1 MNNLKKIFDADTWDE
16 IFESISKNRTRTI
29 ITTIGVF
36 WGIFIYIA
44 LAGSATGLEN
54 GFDDAFSGLSKN
66 SMGVWVQST
75 SIPYKGFEEG
85 RRFPFRL
92 SDVDYLKDR
101 VPEIEYISPGLQAG
115 AFSGSPPRVTRG
127 IKSDNFNL
135 FGNFPTQANI
145 SVIKIYDGGRYIND
159 EDIKYERKVA
169 VIGEGTQE
177 RLFDQDEDP
186 IGQNIIINDVNFKV
200 VGIEKFSEGQG
211 FGSDSDI
218 TIPYTTFARMYN
230 RGDRFGFMFL
240 SGYDYVNPKNLEE
253 TVLDNLKVLKTVSPD
268 DDRAF
273 GTFNIGSLF
282 ESIIKFTSGMIFLSL
297 VVGIATIFAGVI
309 GIGNIM
315 LIAVKERTNE
325 LGIRRALGATPGQV
339 KVQIV
344 LESVFLTIIAG
355 IIGIIVGALLLF
367 LINIGTANLEDF
379 PFTNPTV
386 PLAIVFSAFATMV
399 TLGTL
404 IGLIPAERAV
414 SIKPIEALREE

>member
-1 MNNLKKIFDADTWDE
+1 MNDLKKIFDADTWDE

-159 EDIKYERKVA
+159 EDIEYARKVA

-177 RLFDQDEDP
+177 RLFDEDEDP
-186 IGQNIIINDVNFKV
+186 IGKNIIIDDVNFKV
-200 VGIEKFSEGQG
+200 VGVEKFSEGQG

-230 RGDRFGFMFL
+230 RGDRFGFMFI
-240 SGYDYVNPKNLEE
+240 SGYDYINPRYLEE

-282 ESIIKFTSGMIFLSL
+282 ESIIKFSSGMIFLSL

-386 PLAIVFSAFATMV
+386 PLAIVFGAFVTMV